1 MRGRRRSLLPII
13 AAMERLATLL
23 LLALF
28 VIACADEAPK
38 PVSEPGE
45 KLHTVSGTILS
56 RVPSANTLHIKHEE
70 IPGFMKAMT
79 MDFAVRGAQVT
90 ELPPDNTRIEAT
102 LHVTD
107 RAWWITDVRAVE

>member
-28 VIACADEAPK
+28 VAACADEAPK

-45 KLHTVSGTILS
+45 TLHTLRGTILS
-56 RVPSANTLHIKHEE
+56 RVPTSNTLHIRHEE

-90 ELPPDNTRIEAT
+90 DLPPDNTNIEAK
-102 LHVTD
+102 LHVTS
-107 RAWWITDVRAVE
+107 RAWWISDVRAVE